1 MACIGLKETSAHN
14 HLSHVSSLMISIHAQ
29 IYIFTIYDR
38 THTRLNLYNIYINN
52 LEINEFQGMAAHLWT
67 PPHVDPRLQIDMQWL
82 IMCTSLIT
90 CEHEM
95 VARAEDT
102 FFRDVALLL
111 KLPVKLRI
119 SRLTGVFKQLIR
131 HL

>member
-1 MACIGLKETSAHN
+1 
-14 HLSHVSSLMISIHAQ
+14 
-29 IYIFTIYDR
+29 
-38 THTRLNLYNIYINN
+38 
-52 LEINEFQGMAAHLWT
+52 
-67 PPHVDPRLQIDMQWL
+67 
-82 IMCTSLIT
+82 MCTSLIS

-102 FFRDVALLL
+102 FFRDVAQLL

-119 SRLTGVFKQLIR
+119 TRRTGVFKQLIR